1 MPRIEALTP
10 KFATKDRFALIELL
24 MDVVE
29 AGAAISFLPPMTEGE
44 AGAFWDKALSDLSH
58 RSILV
63 ARDAAG
69 RIQGSVQLIPA
80 AMPNQPHRAEIAKLL
95 VHTKARRKGIGRA
108 LMLAAE
114 AEAKSLGRTLLTLDT
129 RRGDDGEALYRNL
142 GYVEVGIIPRYA
154 KNADGSFHD
163 TVVFYKE
170 LGA

>member
-80 AMPNQPHRAEIAKLL
+80 AMPNQPHRADIAKMM
-95 VHTKARRKGIGRA
+95 VAKRTRGRGIG
-108 LMLAAE
+108 AA
-114 AEAKSLGRTLLTLDT
+114 LLT
-129 RRGDDGEALYRNL
+129 A
-142 GYVEVGIIPRYA
+142 A
-154 KNADGSFHD
+154 
-163 TVVFYKE
+163 
-170 LGA
+170 